1 MKKVRYLTAA
11 LCAAVLLCGC
21 AFASGEAWEDVE
33 PPEERPVQTASPT
46 PTPVPTPT
54 PTAAPSPEPTP
65 TPSPKVT
72 APVTTWK
79 RPTVSTPVSTASVST
94 TEKDTPVSPAPT
106 DKAEQSPESE
116 ATGGADLEGLTLNPL
131 TPDGQGSTL
140 DNSTGEEGKEFFTIT
155 ADDGTVF
162 YLVIDRQKG
171 GQNVYFLN
179 TVTMDDLLSLAE
191 PSEDIPPVVTPES
204 TPTPDLEV
212 EPEPDPEPEKGINVG
227 TLILALV
234 VVALGGGAGWYF
246 MIYRPNQQWAADM
259 EDEPEDDDPPW
270 DVDDGEGGE

>member
-1 MKKVRYLTAA
+1 MENLT
-11 LCAAVLLCGC
+11 
-21 AFASGEAWEDVE
+21 
-33 PPEERPVQTASPT
+33 P
-46 PTPVPTPT
+46 
-54 PTAAPSPEPTP
+54 
-65 TPSPKVT
+65 
-72 APVTTWK
+72 
-79 RPTVSTPVSTASVST
+79 
-94 TEKDTPVSPAPT
+94 
-106 DKAEQSPESE
+106 
-116 ATGGADLEGLTLNPL
+116 NPL

-140 DNSTGEEGKEFFTIT
+140 DNATGEEGKEFFTIT

-191 PSEDIPPVVTPES
+191 PEDELPPTVTPEPA
-204 TPTPDLEV
+204 PTPDIEV
-212 EPEPDPEPEKGINVG
+212 EPEPDPEPEKGSSAG

-246 MIYRPNQQWAADM
+246 KIYRPKQQWAADM

-270 DVDDGEGGE
+270 DVDDGEDNE